1 MTEVANKRPTMK
13 QEATPPQPQEVHFD
27 EPPIIKKVK
36 KGHGGHHGGAWKVAY
51 ADFVT
56 AMMALFIV
64 LWVLS
69 QSEEVKQAVAAYFSD
84 PIGFSNKN
92 KNLFDGKSS
101 QLIDLKLQE
110 EMRQKELEKQEL
122 EKMAQK
128 IKEDLSKDTELLQLS
143 DQVKIEVVKEGL
155 RIELIDSANDVFF
168 EIGTAELKPEAR
180 RILLKIGAEISKLKN
195 KIIIEGHTDS
205 RQYRNDGTGYTNFEL
220 SADRANSAKRALVA
234 GGVSEK
240 QIDEIRGYADTRLRD
255 PKDPYSYVNRRISIT
270 LKYIN

>member
-1 MTEVANKRPTMK
+1 MPEVANKRPTTK
-13 QEATPPQPQEVHFD
+13 QEQPPPPQEVHFD
-27 EPPIIKKVK
+27 EPPIIKKIK

-64 LWVLS
+64 LWVLG
-69 QSEEVKQAVAAYFSD
+69 QSEEVKQAVAAYFAD
-84 PIGFSNKN
+84 PIGFSTKS
-92 KNLFDGKSS
+92 KNLFDGSSS
-101 QLIDLKLQE
+101 QMIDLKLQE
-110 EMRQKELEKQEL
+110 EMKQKEMEKQEL
-122 EKMAQK
+122 EKMAEK
-128 IKEDLSKDTELLQLS
+128 IKEDLSKDTELMKLS

-155 RIELIDSANDVFF
+155 RIELVDSANDIFF
-168 EIGTAELKPEAR
+168 EIGTSELKPEAR
-180 RILLKIGAEISKLKN
+180 RLLLKIGSEISKLKN

-255 PKDPYSYVNRRISIT
+255 PNDPYSYVNRRISIT
-270 LKYIN
+270 LKYTR